1 MAAPTYKYDAQLINP
16 GVDLTLTGV
25 GTPTLTATY
34 GDYGG
39 IAEAIYLRAQ
49 CTISI
54 SYTNLS
60 YTTNPDNSITVTGN
74 ITGATLTRTKVA
86 NSTNRQEITVWFN
99 NQRVFYKIVNTG
111 SSGTYNLNI
120 PASFS
125 VTIPSSAN
133 PQFVWPAS
141 IHFKNH
147 NTGSSNPPD
156 EFYLGL
162 GIRNNNPQDYRPGA
176 TLENSTSWVSHNRS
190 VGKAHI
196 RTANNGWQQMR
207 TDTGNSAMGN
217 PPSIRLN
224 DKWVNMAKLGKE
236 N

>member
-1 MAAPTYKYDAQLINP
+1 MATPSYKYDAQLINP

-34 GDYGG
+34 GDYGSVG
-39 IAEAIYLRAQ
+39 EVYSLKAT

-54 SYTNLS
+54 SYTNIN
-60 YTTNPDNSITVTGN
+60 YTINNDNSITVTGN

-99 NQRVFYKIVNTG
+99 NQRVFYQIVNTG

-125 VTIPSSAN
+125 VTIPASDN
-133 PQFVWPAS
+133 PQFQWPAS
-141 IHFKNH
+141 IHYKNH
-147 NTGSSNPPD
+147 NTGVSSPPD
-156 EFYLGL
+156 EFYFGL
-162 GIRNNNPQDYRPGA
+162 GIRNNNPMDYRPGA
-176 TLENSTSWVSHNRS
+176 TLENSSSWVSHNRS
-190 VGKAHI
+190 AGKAHI

-207 TDTGNSAMGN
+207 TDTGHSEMGN

-224 DKWVNMAKLGKE
+224 DKWVNQLKLGKE
-236 N
+236 